1 MAACVAP
8 DWVGDVD
15 KTHKTTKALT
25 GPHGI
30 KDVGVLARV
39 KERRR
44 LVEEIDG
51 KIVLAFTSLPLWQG
65 KPDRN

>member
-1 MAACVAP
+1 MAASVAP
-8 DWVGDVD
+8 GWVGDVD

-30 KDVGVLARV
+30 KAVGVLARV

-51 KIVLAFTSLPLWQG
+51 KIVLAFVSLPLWQG
-65 KPDRN
+65 RAYRN